1 MLLLSY
7 CFDKIV
13 CMCGC
18 VCEYKGDKQKIYI
31 AIYIYIYIYIY
42 IKEMNAISK
51 GQEFQIRK
59 KLLKFYRCY
68 QSPGKFICEETS
80 KFPVNS

>member
-1 MLLLSY
+1 
-7 CFDKIV
+7 
-13 CMCGC
+13 
-18 VCEYKGDKQKIYI
+18 
-31 AIYIYIYIYIY
+31 
-42 IKEMNAISK
+42 MNAISK

-59 KLLKFYRCY
+59 KLLKFRCH